1 MEFMI
6 SEFIDPLG
14 LQSENGGGKGLKCRR
29 AALDR
34 HVLQIVIFYRMF
46 E

>member
-6 SEFIDPLG
+6 SELIDPLG
-14 LQSENGGGKGLKCRR
+14 LQSKKAEAKGLKCRR

-34 HVLQIVIFYRMF
+34 HVLQIVQFHRMF
-46 E
+46 V